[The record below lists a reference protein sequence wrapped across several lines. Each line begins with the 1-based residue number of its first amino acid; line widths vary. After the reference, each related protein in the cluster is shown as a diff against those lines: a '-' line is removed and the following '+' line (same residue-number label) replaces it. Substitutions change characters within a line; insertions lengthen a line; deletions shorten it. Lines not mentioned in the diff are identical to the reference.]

1 MAKKNTKTKDGQRY
15 ELASTFLLSKLPHWK
30 REAVKEDRANKN
42 LDSRIMQEFAKS
54 VVALAE
60 SDQEIFTTTE

>member
-1 MAKKNTKTKDGQRY
+1 MANTKAKDVQRY

-30 REAVKEDRANKN
+30 REAVKEDRVNKN

-54 VVALAE
+54 VVELAE
-60 SDQEIFTTTE
+60 SDKEIFTTTE

>member
-1 MAKKNTKTKDGQRY
+1 MTNKPKHRY
-15 ELASTFLLSKLPHWK
+15 ELASEFLLSKLPHWK
-30 REAVKEDRANKN
+30 REAVKDDRKTGN
-42 LDSRIMQEFAKS
+42 LDSRVMEEFAKS